1 MKKQSV
7 VTIVNELPKEFKLD
21 DLIEKLVVIEKIEG
35 GINDVK
41 NGRTISHKKVKK
53 DVKKWLK

>member
-1 MKKQSV
+1 MKKHSV

-21 DLIEKLVVIEKIEG
+21 DLIEKLVVIEKIETG
-35 GINDVK
+35 LNDVK

>member
-21 DLIEKLVVIEKIEG
+21 DLIEKLVVIEKIESG
-35 GINDVK
+35 LNDVK
-41 NGRTISHKKVKK
+41 VGRTISHDRVKK
-53 DVKKWLK
+53 EVKKWLR